1 LYYWFFGF
9 VNYKYIRNIVF
20 TLLCLMTKGQK
31 SGCSLKGLL
40 KKKVIYTSKMSKLF
54 VYKNLSAGM
63 VDSEYYPEYL
73 PKLYVGGMSTILLLI
88 FI

>member
-1 LYYWFFGF
+1 
-9 VNYKYIRNIVF
+9 
-20 TLLCLMTKGQK
+20 
-31 SGCSLKGLL
+31 
-40 KKKVIYTSKMSKLF
+40 MSKLF